1 MAERRE
7 FLKTLGLGGGALALG
22 GLSMN
27 AATQRQAW
35 KKDKARTMSSSI
47 SKGSIAASCDTTATN
62 PR

>member
-27 AATQRQAW
+27 AATAATKHGR
-35 KKDKARTMSSSI
+35 RT
-47 SKGSIAASCDTTATN
+47 KPAVRGFV
-62 PR
+62 